1 MIQQKICNGQDVFE
15 MLPEAYDFQ
24 SLLSQMGP
32 IPHSSS
38 LTGLPA
44 AVLADQNRFD
54 YLLPGGCKR
63 EWSQTS

>member
-1 MIQQKICNGQDVFE
+1 